1 MMGKNYLTH
10 IVFICSILLYNCEG
24 SSEDDSSS
32 PTGPGGSESDEPILA
47 LEHQEGLKFK
57 LKTYNFPEVKFI
69 QIFLEYNTDQLT
81 FSNSTTGAI
90 GNPSFVISDSS
101 GVYFI
106 FSLSAPISGNVEIV
120 GLSFSGGSYNNTKI
134 IVKDLYVLDNNDNP
148 VTGIQFGGLCYLD
161 NGIIDQAI
169 NNTSEPLEN
178 WAPTGNYVWDYI
190 FCGYIE

>member
-32 PTGPGGSESDEPILA
+32 PTGPAGATDEPLLA
-47 LEHQEGLKFK
+47 LEHQEGLDFK
-57 LKTYNFPEVKFI
+57 LNAYNFPEAKYI
-69 QIFLEYNTDQLT
+69 QIFLNYNTAQLT
-81 FSNSTTGAI
+81 FSESTTGAI
-90 GNPSFVISDSS
+90 GTPSFVMSDSS

-106 FSLSAPISGNVEIV
+106 FSLSTPISGNVEIV

-134 IVKDLYVLDNNDNP
+134 IIKDLYVLDNNENI
-148 VTGIQFGGLCYLD
+148 VTGIQYGTLCYID
-161 NGIIDQAI
+161 DGIINQAN
-169 NNTSEPLEN
+169 NNTSEPLKN
-178 WAPTGNYVWDYI
+178 WAPTGNYVWNYT